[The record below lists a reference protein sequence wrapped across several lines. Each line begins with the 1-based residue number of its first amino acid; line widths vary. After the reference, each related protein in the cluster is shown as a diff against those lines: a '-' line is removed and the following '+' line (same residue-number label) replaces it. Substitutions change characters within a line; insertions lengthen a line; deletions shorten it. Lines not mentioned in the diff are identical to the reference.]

1 MAGDFFGLQVG
12 MSALYASRRQM
23 EIAAQNV
30 ANANTQGYS
39 RQRVNMS
46 TSGVATVAA
55 VHARSEGG
63 MTGVKVDSITRSRDA
78 FLEARALSEH
88 SNLSFLTRSQS
99 ILGRIELI
107 FDEPGDTGIQAQLAD
122 FWAGWEDV
130 ANNPGSLAARSQL
143 IERAG
148 TLTSSINQA
157 AVEMQELWKTSVQ
170 QLQTVDVDVNAT
182 ASRIAEL
189 NGAIKR
195 ANAAGLNPNELL
207 DQRDGLAMELA
218 ERIGGEV
225 RNEELGQ
232 VNIFVGGTAL
242 VRGEVA
248 EALRVN
254 IPNGSNITNSDQDA
268 YKVGLQW
275 TKDGFG
281 ATVQGGEAGGLL
293 DALSRILP
301 FYRASLAGPRAESAV
316 FSGANVIPA
325 TFQTNYLA
333 APQSF
338 QLSVDGGPLTTV
350 TLDTN
355 LAGPPAPTAGQLGV
369 ALNSA
374 ITDAGLSGVTATV
387 TDNGGT
393 WAVSLTSHTYGTTSS
408 VQVYADG
415 VDPLFG
421 QLFGNPQATSI
432 AGDWMPSAALTIDY
446 SGGGAQTFLVDGVTV
461 TLDTNLTGATAA
473 QFATALNA
481 ALVTAGLPDV
491 TAAVQD
497 DGGGNWMISV
507 TGGGTGANAA
517 IDTVAGVGALHSNLF
532 GAAATFTQRG
542 VGDAAD
548 GPSLAYQLTQMVNLR
563 HRQGT
568 DLAGDDGD
576 DFFTYS
582 VADGIA
588 MVSRDPNKIAAAA
601 QHQLGLGGDNALD
614 VADISSIANGPDNSF
629 RTAIIT
635 LGVEVQ
641 TVNRRVDIQ
650 DNIAQQVDNA
660 RDGESGVSI
669 DEEMANMVQFQHT
682 YAAAA
687 RMMTAIDE
695 MLDRLI
701 NGTGLVGR

>member
-1 MAGDFFGLQVG
+1 MGDFFGLQVG

-23 EIAAQNV
+23 EVAAQNV
-30 ANANTQGYS
+30 ANANTRGYS
-39 RQRVNMS
+39 RQQVNQS
-46 TSGVATVAA
+46 TAGVATVAA
-55 VHARSEGG
+55 VHARSTGG
-63 MTGVKVDSITRSRDA
+63 TSSVKIDSITRSRDA

-88 SNLSFLTRSQS
+88 SNLSYLTRSQS

-170 QLQTVDVDVNAT
+170 QLQTVVIDVNAT
-182 ASRIAEL
+182 ASRIADL

-195 ANAAGLNPNELL
+195 ASAAGLNPNELL

-225 RNEELGQ
+225 RAEELGQ
-232 VNIFVGGTAL
+232 INIFVGGTAL

-248 EALRVN
+248 EHLQVHVPSGANV
-254 IPNGSNITNSDQDA
+254 TNSDQTA
-268 YKVGLQW
+268 TTVGLQW
-275 TKDGFG
+275 VKDGFG

-301 FYRASLAGPRAESAV
+301 FYRSSLVGPRAESAV
-316 FSGANVIPA
+316 LEGDPVDAATLQADYTGAGA
-325 TFQTNYLA
+325 
-333 APQSF
+333 QSF
-338 QLSVDGGPLTTV
+338 VVNGTTV
-350 TLDTN
+350 TLDTD
-355 LAGPPAPTAGQLGV
+355 LSSATAGAFGV
-369 ALNSA
+369 ALNTA
-374 ITDAGLSGVTATV
+374 MRTAGITDVTATV
-387 TDNGGT
+387 EDVGGGD
-393 WAVSLTSHTYGTTSS
+393 WVVSLTSHTYGTASTITA
-408 VQVYADG
+408 QADG
-415 VDPLFG
+415 ADVLSASLFG
-421 QLFGNPQATSI
+421 
-432 AGDWMPSAALTIDY
+432 
-446 SGGGAQTFLVDGVTV
+446 
-461 TLDTNLTGATAA
+461 TAA
-473 QFATALNA
+473 PPTAT
-481 ALVTAGLPDV
+481 
-491 TAAVQD
+491 
-497 DGGGNWMISV
+497 
-507 TGGGTGANAA
+507 GT
-517 IDTVAGVGALHSNLF
+517 
-532 GAAATFTQRG
+532 
-542 VGDAAD
+542 GDAAD
-548 GPSLAYQLTQMVNLR
+548 GPSVAYQLTQMVNLR

-568 DLAGDDGD
+568 DLAGDDAG

-582 VADGIA
+582 VADGVE
-588 MVSRDPNKIAAAA
+588 MVSRDPNKISAAA
-601 QHQLGLGGDNALD
+601 QSQLILGGDNALD
-614 VADISSIANGPDNSF
+614 VADIGSVANSPDNTF

-695 MLDRLI
+695 MLNRLI
-701 NGTGLVGR
+701 NGTGLVGRS